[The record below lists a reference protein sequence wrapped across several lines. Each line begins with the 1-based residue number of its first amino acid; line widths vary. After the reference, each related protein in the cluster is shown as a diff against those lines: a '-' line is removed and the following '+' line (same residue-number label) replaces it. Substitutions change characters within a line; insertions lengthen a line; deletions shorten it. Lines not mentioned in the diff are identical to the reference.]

1 MNTAR
6 IAPLVEPTPALTDEA
21 RARAHRQIILP
32 GFGELA
38 QRRLAAARVLVVGA
52 GGLGS
57 AVVPYLAG
65 AGIGRIGIIDDDLVE
80 LSNLHRQVSHG
91 TADIG
96 RPKVT
101 SLAET
106 VHALNP
112 AILVDEHHLRLTVA
126 NARGIFADYD
136 LVIDGSDNFA
146 TRYLVNDAAH
156 LAGIPLV
163 WGAIL
168 QYSGQVS
175 VAWHANGPGYRDLFP
190 DPPGADEVLNCAEGG
205 VLPGLC
211 GTVGSLLATEA
222 MKLIA
227 GVGDPLI
234 GRVLTYDALS
244 ARTREIPY
252 GRDPEAAAITE
263 LVDLDV
269 ACAVTRAGVSQ
280 GSAPDDASIL
290 SVDSVDL
297 ARLLSDA
304 DERAAIDL
312 IDVRSVAEFAGRRL
326 TGARH
331 HDVSRIEAGDLPVPG
346 AADRV
351 TIIYCERDP
360 RSIRAASALAA
371 AGWENVTYLRGGID
385 AFARSAPDH
394 IVRGSATP
402 TKGY

>member
-32 GFGELA
+32 GFNELA
-38 QRRLAAARVLVVGA
+38 QRRLAAARVLVIGA

-65 AGIGRIGIIDDDLVE
+65 AGIGRIGLIDDDLVE

-106 VHALNP
+106 VHTLDP
-112 AILVDEHHLRLTVA
+112 AIVVDEHNLRLTAA
-126 NARGIFADYD
+126 NALEVFVDYD

-146 TRYLVNDAAH
+146 TRYLVNDAAQ

-175 VAWHANGPGYRDLFP
+175 VAWHAHGPGYRDLFP
-190 DPPGADEVLNCAEGG
+190 DPPSPDTVLNCAEGG

-227 GVGDPLI
+227 GIGDPLI

-252 GRDPEAAAITE
+252 GRDPQAAAISV

-269 ACAVTRAGVSQ
+269 TCAVTAAGMPV
-280 GSAPDDASIL
+280 GSAPDDASIN
-290 SVDSVDL
+290 STDL
-297 ARLLSDA
+297 ARILTDTE
-304 DERAAIDL
+304 ERASIDL
-312 IDVRSVAEFAGRRL
+312 IDVRSAAEYAGRRV

-331 HDVSRIEAGDLPVPG
+331 HDVDLIDAGVLPTAHNGRRAIV
-346 AADRV
+346 
-351 TIIYCERDP
+351 YCERDP
-360 RSIRAASALAA
+360 RSIRAAGALAA

-385 AFARSAPDH
+385 AFARSAPDW